1 LNFSGALDGICFTST
16 SLAIGK
22 DRAIVPLQA
31 AIRNWFGN
39 MIKYRELIN
48 LGMTNEVKTEL
59 LDVAIS
65 TVELH
70 KGTIFN

>member
-1 LNFSGALDGICFTST
+1 LDGICFTRT